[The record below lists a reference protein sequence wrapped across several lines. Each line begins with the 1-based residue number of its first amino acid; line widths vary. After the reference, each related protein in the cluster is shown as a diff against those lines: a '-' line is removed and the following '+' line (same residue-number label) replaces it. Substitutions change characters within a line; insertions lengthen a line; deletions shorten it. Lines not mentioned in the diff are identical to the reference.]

1 MERGFQR
8 EDGEWLFKNQIKIAL
23 FKITEYN
30 NVNGRQWIV
39 ELGYQVNIKGKYV
52 QKLCTCCFD

>member
-30 NVNGRQWIV
+30 NVNGRQ
-39 ELGYQVNIKGKYV
+39 
-52 QKLCTCCFD
+52 